1 MIEMLKKVNA
11 IVEEFLRTRSLI
23 RISYRVKSRDF
34 IMLPPLSSNLL
45 KAAVASSEDL
55 RDIWEMYAESKR
67 PRKVLY
73 KALRLP
79 GSGGR
84 LIALEGKKGL
94 LHMDPDKFYE
104 AEIVLISDS
113 NALMSYLPK
122 PYVSVKTPYGEVE
135 LEVTT
140 IDIIREVP
148 ASTAGSVRVRFLTP
162 TILSKK
168 IATPPWLSKRASAL
182 KDSYSLLPTPGLLAG
197 SVLKNLL
204 EHLGEIGKKDQ
215 RVPYMALRFFD
226 LFVEEVD
233 HELKPVTVL
242 LGKDDKGNMRRGRG
256 TIGWINYRAMNEGV
270 ARAFVRLLKI
280 AEIVGVGKSRGIGLG
295 EISLSLDS

>member
-1 MIEMLKKVNA
+1 MLKKVNA

-84 LIALEGKKGL
+84 LVALEGKRGL

-140 IDIIREVP
+140 IDIIREIP

-162 TILSKK
+162 AILSKK

-256 TIGWINYRAMNEGV
+256 IIGWINYRAMNEGV
-270 ARAFVRLLKI
+270 AGAFIRLLKI

-295 EISLSLDS
+295 EISLFLDS

>member
-1 MIEMLKKVNA
+1 MLKKVNA

>member
-84 LIALEGKKGL
+84 LVALEGKKGL

-140 IDIIREVP
+140 IDIIREIP

-256 TIGWINYRAMNEGV
+256 IIGWINYRAMNEGV

-295 EISLSLDS
+295 EISLFLDS